1 MEIKEC
7 LDYLSSSEGRADL
20 VDFIDKGLLDLGL
33 PKTISELEENDELRQ
48 ELVEEGIQIGFRDAK
63 YATLIGYD
71 KENKAVILDLTY
83 ENGNYNTISIE
94 LSSLYLSELFELAL
108 AL

>member
-33 PKTISELEENDELRQ
+33 PETISELEENDELRQ
-48 ELVEEGIQIGFRDAK
+48 GLIEEGIQIGFRDAK

-71 KENKAVILDLTY
+71 EENKAVILDLTY

-94 LSSLYLSELFELAL
+94 LSSLYLSELFELSL